1 MTTRIATFVP
11 VVIGYRRNGQPIYEI
26 AGGAGAAFVA
36 KNFTAG
42 SAATRTQIQV
52 LAATVRAKIRGFHV
66 GNTAATAAQGVRFV
80 LDRETTAGTAVTIT
94 AADTKLDLTGPSP
107 ITVATSTFS
116 STEPTTGVIVGDF
129 GFDIVGTFIYWY
141 PPGVEPFVVTTGRLG
156 LSKTVGADTSLWAA
170 SLYWE
175 E

>member
-1 MTTRIATFVP
+1 M
-11 VVIGYRRNGQPIYEI
+11 
-26 AGGAGAAFVA
+26 AGAAFVA
-36 KNFTAG
+36 KNTTAG
-42 SAATRTQIQV
+42 KAATTTQIQL
-52 LAATVRAKIRGFHV
+52 LAATVRAKVRGFHV

-80 LDRETTAGTAVTIT
+80 LDRETTAGTASTIT

-107 ITVATSTFS
+107 TTVATSNFS
-116 STEPTTGVIVGDF
+116 STDPTTGIIVGDF